1 MKFNIQD
8 RIVLDEMVDAFTNE
22 MLKQH
27 AEYEKK
33 GKNPIITSTYWLHM
47 IQEVQHKIDQ
57 FDAYE
62 DVRESGVT
70 NMFDWRTVSD
80 YSGLNKQD
88 IMTIMQ
94 NYGELSKKYG
104 N

>member
-47 IQEVQHKIDQ
+47 IQEVQHKIDLHTTKKALRQ
-57 FDAYE
+57 
-62 DVRESGVT
+62 
-70 NMFDWRTVSD
+70 
-80 YSGLNKQD
+80 
-88 IMTIMQ
+88 
-94 NYGELSKKYG
+94 SKLTR
-104 N
+104 